1 MLRRPRIKGVGSI
14 KRQKG
19 RTCYNV
25 RSNQK
30 WLKWET
36 DSKVEGIGGIVAGEA
51 GEIRAAQIHAMENV
65 IKKELKSS
73 DNQSKHILRIYPHTP
88 RTQKGKE
95 TGLGM
100 GKGAIEWWGTKVRK
114 GQILVEF
121 RCIDKEKAK
130 KIEEWVRSKMPIK
143 TELIYR
149 KVIKPENS

>member
-1 MLRRPRIKGVGSI
+1 
-14 KRQKG
+14 
-19 RTCYNV
+19 
-25 RSNQK
+25 
-30 WLKWET
+30 
-36 DSKVEGIGGIVAGEA
+36 
-51 GEIRAAQIHAMENV
+51 
-65 IKKELKSS
+65 
-73 DNQSKHILRIYPHTP
+73 
-88 RTQKGKE
+88 
-95 TGLGM
+95 M